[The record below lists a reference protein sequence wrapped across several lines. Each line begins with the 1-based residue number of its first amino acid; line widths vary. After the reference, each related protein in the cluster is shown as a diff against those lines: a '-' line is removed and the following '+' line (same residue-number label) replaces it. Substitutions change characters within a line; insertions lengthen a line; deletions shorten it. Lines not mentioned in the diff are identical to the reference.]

1 MSGFSRCGAADQ
13 KPQYLV
19 ADEFSTAEWWKSWKS
34 FHKKVC
40 RKAKKMLDRTPYCAI
55 YCWIAS
61 LSPFWD
67 QKYPIIGD
75 EFLRRIQP
83 WRELFSPRS
92 VIARKFMAF
101 WPAWAP
107 RTAARSSMLAV
118 LRAARAW
125 LSDPAFYDE
134 IRRRTQYAHKRPLI
148 LDRWSYFIW
157 KIPANR
163 KNFSQKAHGGLLKS
177 KKFWYTG

>member
-1 MSGFSRCGAADQ
+1 MGKTG
-13 KPQYLV
+13 PQYLV
-19 ADEFSTAEWWKSWKS
+19 AKEFSTAEWWKSWKS
-34 FHKKVC
+34 FHKKVW
-40 RKAKKMLDRTPYCAI
+40 RKAKKMLDRTPYYAI

-61 LSPFWD
+61 LSPIWD
-67 QKYPIIGD
+67 HIRPHTGD
-75 EFLRRIQP
+75 KFLRRIQP

-101 WPAWAP
+101 WPAGAP

-125 LSDPAFYDE
+125 LSDLCLAGE
-134 IRRRTQYAHKRPLI
+134 IRRRNEYAHKRPLI
-148 LDRWSYFIW
+148 LVRWSYFIW

-163 KNFSQKAHGGLLKS
+163 KNFSQKAHGA
-177 KKFWYTG
+177 F

>member
-1 MSGFSRCGAADQ
+1 MSGFLRCGAADQ

-61 LSPFWD
+61 LSPIWD
-67 QKYPIIGD
+67 RIRPHTGD
-75 EFLRRIQP
+75 KFLRRIQP

-92 VIARKFMAF
+92 VSARKFMAF

-118 LRAARAW
+118 QRAARSW
-125 LSDPAFYDE
+125 LSDLCLAGE
-134 IRRRTQYAHKRPLI
+134 IRRRNEYAHKRPLI
-148 LDRWSYFIW
+148 SHWRSYFFTRQ
-157 KIPANR
+157 KFFR
-163 KNFSQKAHGGLLKS
+163 KNARMGF
-177 KKFWYTG
+177 

>member
-92 VIARKFMAF
+92 VSARKFMAF

-107 RTAARSSMLAV
+107 RTAVRSSMLAV
-118 LRAARAW
+118 QRAARAW
-125 LSDPAFYDE
+125 LSDLCLAGE
-134 IRRRTQYAHKRPLI
+134 IRRRNEYAHKRPLI
-148 LDRWSYFIW
+148 SHWRSYFFTRQ
-157 KIPANR
+157 KFFR
-163 KNFSQKAHGGLLKS
+163 KNARMGF
-177 KKFWYTG
+177 